1 VGDVILSCQGES
13 VSSIAQ
19 VMSVLLVNDNCWYF
33 YLVLTLPFQ
42 FEDIL
47 LGVGEKHLD
56 ESDLTCKV
64 HVQVKPMELPLP
76 LNDFVNQINHR

>member
-1 VGDVILSCQGES
+1 VGDVILSCQGVS

-19 VMSVLLVNDNCWYF
+19 VMSVLLVSDDCLYF
-33 YLVLTLPFQ
+33 FGLVLTLPFQ

-56 ESDLTCKV
+56 EGDLTCKV
-64 HVQVKPMELPLP
+64 HVEVKPMELPSL
-76 LNDFVNQINHR
+76 